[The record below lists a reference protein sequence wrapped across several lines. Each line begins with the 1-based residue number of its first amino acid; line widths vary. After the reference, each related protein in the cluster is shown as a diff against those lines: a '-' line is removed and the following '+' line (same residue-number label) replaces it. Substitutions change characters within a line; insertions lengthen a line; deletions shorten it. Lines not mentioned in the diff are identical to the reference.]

1 MRFCGHYQ
9 NPYFMDFDFFKKAVD
24 SLDNWQGQ
32 IGIIG
37 GEPLLHPEFIKMA
50 QYLNDKYGEAKDK
63 LFMNPVKDVNKY
75 AMDYMPY
82 NHGKLRLYT
91 TCKTNN
97 YYENMEL
104 ICNTFSSLRCNDHE
118 NATKHFSVL
127 ANYKDLGISDEEFKQ
142 RENKCWIQ
150 NNCGASI
157 TPKGAFFCEMAG
169 ALDMLFD
176 GPGGWKVDSDWWKNT
191 DYSEQEKWC
200 KICGARLGLPMLTD
214 NQEFDYIT
222 ESIRDELP
230 NSKKIKNGQYKI
242 ITKEDYEK
250 NNKLWDYQKE
260 EQLKKVA
267 EISMSNDNQK
277 IFPKFFDEVKTDK
290 EIMLIGHK
298 DWIIVN
304 DDDKDCERLIKKM
317 KDSVLNPGNL
327 YYYGKSFAIN
337 VNASILKGKTS
348 VPHNIW
354 GEYGLGRII
363 NVKHTPCICD
373 NEFDIK
379 FNSVL
384 WKDVK
389 RRNIIKNILKHM
401 D

>member
-1 MRFCGHYQ
+1 
-9 NPYFMDFDFFKKAVD
+9 
-24 SLDNWQGQ
+24 
-32 IGIIG
+32 
-37 GEPLLHPEFIKMA
+37 
-50 QYLNDKYGEAKDK
+50 
-63 LFMNPVKDVNKY
+63 
-75 AMDYMPY
+75 
-82 NHGKLRLYT
+82 
-91 TCKTNN
+91 
-97 YYENMEL
+97 
-104 ICNTFSSLRCNDHE
+104 
-118 NATKHFSVL
+118 
-127 ANYKDLGISDEEFKQ
+127 
-142 RENKCWIQ
+142 
-150 NNCGASI
+150 
-157 TPKGAFFCEMAG
+157 
-169 ALDMLFD
+169 
-176 GPGGWKVDSDWWKNT
+176 
-191 DYSEQEKWC
+191 
-200 KICGARLGLPMLTD
+200 
-214 NQEFDYIT
+214 
-222 ESIRDELP
+222 
-230 NSKKIKNGQYKI
+230 
-242 ITKEDYEK
+242 
-250 NNKLWDYQKE
+250 
-260 EQLKKVA
+260 
-267 EISMSNDNQK
+267 MSNDNQK